1 MIKGV
6 KAFLKK
12 WFIAVRP
19 FSFPASI
26 MPILFG
32 TALAGIKGGAD
43 VDPLLFA
50 IALTAMLFLHSAT
63 NLLNDFFDYKKKID
77 TVETPVS
84 GGIMK
89 GLISSR
95 DSLKGAMVL
104 YISGILLGAYLVSV
118 TGVILLYI
126 GLAGVTVG
134 IFYTQEKVVS
144 LKYNALG
151 DFAVFLNFGVLGT
164 LGAWVI
170 QTGSFSWVP
179 VVWATPIGILVIAIL
194 HANNWRDI
202 EGDRKGE
209 IKTVAM
215 LLGDRGSLIY
225 YTALLISPFLIILFL
240 MSAPLFIDLGELAMP
255 LSFGIVFLAL
265 PAAVNLIRKTEARL
279 IPERVMEFVALDG
292 STAQF
297 NTIFGL
303 LCLVSI
309 FVFYGSNAF
318 KGLLYPG

>member
-1 MIKGV
+1 MQNRFKV
-6 KAFLKK
+6 FLKK

-89 GLISSR
+89 GLISSD
-95 DSLKGAMVL
+95 DSLRGAIVL
-104 YISGILLGAYLVSV
+104 YIAGILLGAYLVSV
-118 TGVILLYI
+118 TGAILLYI
-126 GLAGVTVG
+126 GITGVAVG
-134 IFYTQEKVVS
+134 IFYTQEKIVS

-151 DFAVFLNFGVLGT
+151 DIAVFLNFGVLGT
-164 LGAWVI
+164 LSAWVI
-170 QTGSFSWVP
+170 QTGSFSWIP
-179 VVWATPIGILVIAIL
+179 VVWASPIGILVIAIL

-202 EGDRKGE
+202 EGDRKGK

-215 LLGDRGSLIY
+215 LLGDRGSLVY
-225 YTALLISPFLIILFL
+225 YTALLISPFAIILFL
-240 MSAPLFIDLGELAMP
+240 MTAPLFINLGELAMP
-255 LSFGIVFLAL
+255 LSFGIVFFAL
-265 PAAVNLIRKTEARL
+265 PAAVHLIKKTESRF
-279 IPERVMEFVALDG
+279 IPERVMEFAALDG
-292 STAQF
+292 STAKF

-303 LCLVSI
+303 LCLLSVLA
-309 FVFYGSNAF
+309 FYGFNAF
-318 KGLLYPG
+318 QGLV